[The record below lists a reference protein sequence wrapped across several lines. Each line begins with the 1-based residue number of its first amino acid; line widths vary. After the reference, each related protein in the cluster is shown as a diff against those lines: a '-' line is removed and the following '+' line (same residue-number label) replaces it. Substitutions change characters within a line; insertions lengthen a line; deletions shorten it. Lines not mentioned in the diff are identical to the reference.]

1 MTAARTAAI
10 TAALA
15 SPSHPVDP
23 SLRRAENLRE
33 KGKSPSL
40 EEYTDRLRPWLAEPE
55 RLAANLMAKDAAALA
70 RRGA

>member
-10 TAALA
+10 RAALA
-15 SPSHPVDP
+15 SPPHPEEAW
-23 SLRRAENLRE
+23 LRRAENLRE

-40 EEYTDRLRPWLAEPE
+40 EEYTERLRPWLADPE
-55 RLAANLMAKDAAALA
+55 RLAASLMAKDAAALA